1 MAETSLKTYT
11 VREKLNKM
19 DVDIITVTP
28 TIETS
33 SIDANDVL
41 FNPSTAEIAN
51 AVSVPGGRSLLHS
64 ICLIDQ
70 TNTAVDAGV
79 SIDLVFTQDSGDLG
93 ALDGPVGTSG
103 GADTVLDGIIGIIN
117 ISADDYKDMINGQI
131 ATKSNVGLTLIG
143 ASSASRSV
151 YVGGVIREAGT
162 ARAAD
167 AIDIRLGIIK
177 D

>member
-1 MAETSLKTYT
+1 MAETQIRKYAVIERLG
-11 VREKLNKM
+11 KM
-19 DVDIITVTP
+19 DVDFITVTP

-41 FNPSTAEIAN
+41 FNPVEITN
-51 AVSVPGGRSLLHS
+51 AVSVNGGRSLLHS

-70 TNTAVDAGV
+70 TNTSVDAGV
-79 SIDLVFTQDSGDLG
+79 AIDLVFTQDSTNLG
-93 ALDGPVGTSG
+93 TLDAAVSC
-103 GADTVLDGIIGIIN
+103 ADTVLDGIIGIVPMT
-117 ISADDYKDMINGQI
+117 SYVDMINGQI
-131 ATKSNVGLTLIG
+131 STKTNIGLILAG
-143 ASSASRSV
+143 ASASSQSV

-167 AIDIRLGIIK
+167 AIDLRIGVIK

>member
-1 MAETSLKTYT
+1 MAETNIFKYSTNERLG
-11 VREKLNKM
+11 KM

-33 SIDANDVL
+33 TIDANDVL
-41 FNPSTAEIAN
+41 FNPVEIAN

-79 SIDLVFTQDSGDLG
+79 SIDLIFTQDSTVLG
-93 ALDGPVGTSG
+93 TLDAAVDC
-103 GADTVLDGIIGIIN
+103 ADTVLDGILGIIN
-117 ISADDYKDMINGQI
+117 ISASSYVDMINGQI
-131 ATKSNVGLTLIG
+131 STKNNVGLTLIG
-143 ASSASRSV
+143 SSATSTSV
-151 YVGGVIREAGT
+151 YVGGVIRETGT

>member
-1 MAETSLKTYT
+1 MAETKIRRFSVVERLG
-11 VREKLNKM
+11 KM
-19 DVDIITVTP
+19 DVDIVTVTP

-33 SIDANDVL
+33 TIDANDVL
-41 FNPSTAEIAN
+41 FNPVEITN

-70 TNTAVDAGV
+70 TNTSVDAGV
-79 SIDLVFTQDSGDLG
+79 SIDLVFTQDSTNLG
-93 ALDGPVGTSG
+93 TLDAAVDC
-103 GADTVLDGIIGIIN
+103 ADTVLDGILGIIN
-117 ISADDYKDMINGQI
+117 VASGDYVDMINGQI
-131 ATKSNVGLTLIG
+131 ATKTNIGLTLIG
-143 ASSASRSV
+143 ASATSTSV
-151 YVGGVIREAGT
+151 YVGGVIRETGT

>member
-1 MAETSLKTYT
+1 MAETKI
-11 VREKLNKM
+11 REFAVVERLGKM
-19 DVDIITVTP
+19 DVDILTVTP

-33 SIDANDVL
+33 IIQANDVL
-41 FNPSTAEIAN
+41 FNPVEITN

-70 TNTAVDAGV
+70 TNTSVDAGV
-79 SIDLVFTQDSGDLG
+79 SIDLVFTQDSTNLG
-93 ALDGPVGTSG
+93 TLDAAVDC
-103 GADTVLDGIIGIIN
+103 ADTVLDGILGIIN
-117 ISADDYKDMINGQI
+117 VASGDYIDMINGQI

-143 ASSASRSV
+143 ASATSTSV
-151 YVGGVIREAGT
+151 YVAGVIRETGT

>member
-1 MAETSLKTYT
+1 MAQTQIRGFSVQERLG
-11 VREKLNKM
+11 KM

-33 SIDANDVL
+33 TIDANDVL
-41 FNPSTAEIAN
+41 FNPIEVPF
-51 AVSVPGGRSLLHS
+51 AVSDAGGRSILQS

-79 SIDLVFTQDSGDLG
+79 QIDLVFTQDSTNLG
-93 ALDGPVGTSG
+93 TLDAAVSC
-103 GADTVLDGIIGIIN
+103 ADTVLDGILGIVN
-117 ISADDYKDMINGQI
+117 VAAGDYVYMINVQI
-131 ATKSNVGLTLIG
+131 ATKNDIGLVLLS
-143 ASSASRSV
+143 ASSSKSI
-151 YVGGVIREAGT
+151 YVGGIISETGT

-167 AIDIRLGIIK
+167 AIDLRLGIAK

>member
-1 MAETSLKTYT
+1 MAKTDLYKYS
-11 VREKLNKM
+11 VQQKLNKM
-19 DVDIITVTP
+19 DVELITVTP

-41 FNPSTAEIAN
+41 FNPIEITN
-51 AVSVPGGRSLLHS
+51 AVADFGGRSLLHS

-70 TNTAVDAGV
+70 TNTDVDAGV
-79 SIDLVFTQDSGDLG
+79 AIDLIFTQDDTALG
-93 ALDGPVGTSG
+93 SLDGAVDC
-103 GADTVLDGIIGIIN
+103 ADTVLDGILGIVSIT
-117 ISADDYKDMINGQI
+117 SYVDMINGQI
-131 ATKSNVGLTLIG
+131 ATKNNIGLVLAG
-143 ASSASRSV
+143 ASSTSTSV

-167 AIDIRLGIIK
+167 AIDLRLGIVK

>member
-1 MAETSLKTYT
+1 
-11 VREKLNKM
+11 M

-33 SIDANDVL
+33 PIDANDVL
-41 FNPSTAEIAN
+41 FNPTEIAN

-70 TNTAVDAGV
+70 TDTSVDTGV
-79 SIDLVFTQDSGDLG
+79 SIDLVFTQDSTNLG
-93 ALDGPVGTSG
+93 TLDEAVDC
-103 GADTVLDGIIGIIN
+103 ADTVLDGILGIIN
-117 ISADDYKDMINGQI
+117 ISASSYVDMINGQI
-131 ATKSNVGLTLIG
+131 STKTNIGLTLIG
-143 ASSASRSV
+143 ASTSSQSV
-151 YVGGVIREAGT
+151 YVGGVIRETGT

>member
-1 MAETSLKTYT
+1 
-11 VREKLNKM
+11 M

-33 SIDANDVL
+33 TIDANDVL
-41 FNPSTAEIAN
+41 FNPVEITN

-70 TNTAVDAGV
+70 TNTSVDAGV
-79 SIDLVFTQDSGDLG
+79 EIDLVFTQDSTNLG
-93 ALDGPVGTSG
+93 TLDAAVSC
-103 GADTVLDGIIGIIN
+103 ADTVLDGILGIIN
-117 ISADDYKDMINGQI
+117 VASGDYVDMINGQL
-131 ATKSNVGLTLIG
+131 ATKTNVGLTLIG
-143 ASSASRSV
+143 ASATSQSV
-151 YVGGVIREAGT
+151 YVGGVIRETGT

>member
-1 MAETSLKTYT
+1 MAYT
-11 VREKLNKM
+11 KIRQFGVVERLGKM
-19 DVDIITVTP
+19 DVDFITVTP

-33 SIDANDVL
+33 TIDANDVL
-41 FNPSTAEIAN
+41 FNPIEIAN

-79 SIDLVFTQDSGDLG
+79 SIDLVFTQDSTNLG
-93 ALDGPVGTSG
+93 TLDAAVDC
-103 GADTVLDGIIGIIN
+103 ADTVLDGIIGIIN

-131 ATKSNVGLTLIG
+131 ATKSNVGLILIG
-143 ASSASRSV
+143 ASSTSQSV

>member
-1 MAETSLKTYT
+1 MAYT
-11 VREKLNKM
+11 KIRQFGVVERLGKM
-19 DVDIITVTP
+19 DVDIVTVTP

-33 SIDANDVL
+33 TIEANDVL
-41 FNPSTAEIAN
+41 FNPVEITN

-70 TNTAVDAGV
+70 TNTSVDAGV
-79 SIDLVFTQDSGDLG
+79 SIDLIFTQDSSDLG
-93 ALDGPVGTSG
+93 TLDAAVDC
-103 GADTVLDGIIGIIN
+103 ADTVLDGILGIIN
-117 ISADDYKDMINGQI
+117 ISASSYVDMINGQI
-131 ATKSNVGLTLIG
+131 STKNNIGLTLIG
-143 ASSASRSV
+143 ASATSQSV
-151 YVGGVIREAGT
+151 YVGGVIRETGT

>member
-1 MAETSLKTYT
+1 MAETKI
-11 VREKLNKM
+11 REFPVVERLGKM
-19 DVDIITVTP
+19 DVDILTVTP

-33 SIDANDVL
+33 TIDANDVL
-41 FNPSTAEIAN
+41 FNPVEITN

-70 TNTAVDAGV
+70 TNTSVDAGV
-79 SIDLVFTQDSGDLG
+79 EIDLVFTQDSTNLG
-93 ALDGPVGTSG
+93 TLDAAVSC
-103 GADTVLDGIIGIIN
+103 ADTVLDGILGIVN
-117 ISADDYKDMINGQI
+117 VASGDYVDMINGQI
-131 ATKSNVGLTLIG
+131 ATKTNVGLTLIG
-143 ASSASRSV
+143 VSATSTSV
-151 YVGGVIREAGT
+151 YVGGVIRETGT

>member
-1 MAETSLKTYT
+1 MAETKIRQFGVVERLG
-11 VREKLNKM
+11 KM

-33 SIDANDVL
+33 TIDANDVL
-41 FNPSTAEIAN
+41 FNPVEITN

-79 SIDLVFTQDSGDLG
+79 SIDLVFTQDSTNLG
-93 ALDGPVGTSG
+93 TLDAAVDC
-103 GADTVLDGIIGIIN
+103 ADTVLDGILGIIN
-117 ISADDYKDMINGQI
+117 IGSGSYVDMINGQI
-131 ATKSNVGLTLIG
+131 STKNNVGLTLID
-143 ASSASRSV
+143 ASATSTSV
-151 YVGGVIREAGT
+151 YVGGVIRETGT

>member
-1 MAETSLKTYT
+1 MAETKIRQFGVVERLG
-11 VREKLNKM
+11 KM
-19 DVDIITVTP
+19 DVDIVTVTP

-33 SIDANDVL
+33 TIDANDVL
-41 FNPSTAEIAN
+41 FNPVEITN

-79 SIDLVFTQDSGDLG
+79 SIDLVFTQDSTALG
-93 ALDGPVGTSG
+93 TLDAAVDC
-103 GADTVLDGIIGIIN
+103 ADTVLDGILGIIN
-117 ISADDYKDMINGQI
+117 IGSGSYVDMINGQI

-143 ASSASRSV
+143 ASTSSQSV
-151 YVGGVIREAGT
+151 YVGGVIRETGT
-162 ARAAD
+162 VRDAD

>member
-1 MAETSLKTYT
+1 MAETKI
-11 VREKLNKM
+11 REFAVVERLGKM
-19 DVDIITVTP
+19 DVDILTVTP

-33 SIDANDVL
+33 TIDANDVL
-41 FNPSTAEIAN
+41 FNPVEIAN

-79 SIDLVFTQDSGDLG
+79 SIDLVFTQDSTNLG
-93 ALDGPVGTSG
+93 TLDAAVSC
-103 GADTVLDGIIGIIN
+103 ADTVLDGILGIVN
-117 ISADDYKDMINGQI
+117 VASGDYVDMINGQI
-131 ATKSNVGLTLIG
+131 ATKTNVGLTLIG
-143 ASSASRSV
+143 VSATSTSV
-151 YVGGVIREAGT
+151 YVGGVVRETGT

>member
-1 MAETSLKTYT
+1 MAYT
-11 VREKLNKM
+11 KIRQFGVVERLGKM

-33 SIDANDVL
+33 TIDANDVL
-41 FNPSTAEIAN
+41 FNPVEIAN

-70 TNTAVDAGV
+70 TNTSVDAGV
-79 SIDLVFTQDSGDLG
+79 SIDLVFTQDSTNLG
-93 ALDGPVGTSG
+93 TLDAAVDC
-103 GADTVLDGIIGIIN
+103 ADTVLDGIIGIIN

-131 ATKSNVGLTLIG
+131 ATKSNIGLILIG
-143 ASSASRSV
+143 ASATSQSV